1 MQSSFTTHYQ
11 CESIQ
16 ILIKKSILVSGIY
29 IHIPFCKK
37 ACHYCNFHFST
48 NQNSKSAF
56 IKAVCK
62 ELMLRK
68 SEYASEEIQSIYF
81 GGGTPTVLEVSE
93 LEVILQTVYEHY
105 KVSDTPEITLE
116 ANPDDLDADKIK
128 ALSHTK
134 INRLSIGI
142 QSFHESDL
150 SAMNRAH
157 NADEAKKCLE
167 IATTYFDN
175 ITIDLM
181 FGMPTMS
188 VAQWRQNLQTAFGFG
203 IKHLSCY
210 ALTVEPKTALEHF
223 IKKGSH
229 PPMDD
234 ELAAKHFEVLLEETA
249 TQGLTH
255 YETCSFGHPDYFS
268 RHNTSY
274 WLGKTYMGVGPS
286 AHSFDGVQRSW
297 NVSNN
302 SKYIKSME
310 ADVRPFESEVLSV
323 ENRFNEYIMT
333 GLRTIWG
340 VSLEKIET
348 DFGAHIKAQLLE
360 NSKKFR
366 TSKTLILEEN
376 HLKITRTGKFLSDG
390 IASDLFLV

>member
-1 MQSSFTTHYQ
+1 M
-11 CESIQ
+11 
-16 ILIKKSILVSGIY
+16 SGIY

-62 ELMLRK
+62 ELIFRK
-68 SEYASEEIQSIYF
+68 TEYASEEIQSIYF

-93 LEVILQTVYEHY
+93 LEEILQTVCEHY
-105 KVSDTPEITLE
+105 KVSDTAEITLE
-116 ANPDDLDADKIK
+116 ANPDDLDEKKIK
-128 ALSHTK
+128 ALSNTK

-150 SAMNRAH
+150 TAMNRAH
-157 NADEAKKCLE
+157 NASEAKNCLE
-167 IATTYFDN
+167 VATTYFDN

-203 IKHLSCY
+203 VKHLSCY
-210 ALTVEPKTALEHF
+210 ALTVEPRTALEHF

-229 PPMDD
+229 PPLDD
-234 ELAAKHFEVLLEETA
+234 NLSAKHFEVLLEETLA
-249 TQGLTH
+249 QGLTH
-255 YETCSFGHPDYFS
+255 YETCSFGYPDYFS

-274 WLGKTYMGVGPS
+274 WLGKSYMGVGPS
-286 AHSFDGVQRSW
+286 AHSFDGKSRSW

-302 SKYIKSME
+302 SKYIKSLE
-310 ADVRPFESEVLSV
+310 ADVRPFESEILSV
-323 ENRFNEYIMT
+323 ENKFNEYIMT
-333 GLRTIWG
+333 GLRTMWG
-340 VSLEKIET
+340 ISLEKIET
-348 DFGAHIKAQLLE
+348 DFGLKIKTHLLE
-360 NSKKFR
+360 SSKKFR
-366 TSKTLILEEN
+366 ISKTLVLEEN
-376 HLKITRTGKFLSDG
+376 HLKITKTGKFLSDG

>member
-1 MQSSFTTHYQ
+1 M
-11 CESIQ
+11 
-16 ILIKKSILVSGIY
+16 SGIY

-56 IKAVCK
+56 IKAVCR
-62 ELMLRK
+62 ELILRK
-68 SEYASEEIQSIYF
+68 SEYASDEIQSIYF
-81 GGGTPTVLEVSE
+81 GGGTPTVLDVTE
-93 LEVILQTVYEHY
+93 LNTILKTVYKNY
-105 KVSDTPEITLE
+105 KVSETAEITLE
-116 ANPDDLDADKIK
+116 ANPDDLDLEKIK
-128 ALSHTK
+128 QLSNTK

-142 QSFHESDL
+142 QSFHESEL

-157 NADEAKKCLE
+157 DAEDAKKCLE
-167 IATTYFDN
+167 LATAYFDN

-188 VAQWRQNLQTAFGFG
+188 IQLWRQNLQIAFEFG

-210 ALTVEPKTALEHF
+210 SLTVEPKTALEHF

-234 ELAAKHFEVLLEETA
+234 ELAAQHFEVLLEETSA
-249 TQGLTH
+249 QGLTH

-268 RHNTSY
+268 KHNTSY

-286 AHSFDGVQRSW
+286 AHSFDGSKRSW

-302 SKYIKSME
+302 SKYIKALE
-310 ADVRPFESEVLSV
+310 VDKLPFESEVLSV

-340 VSLEKIET
+340 ISLGKIEA
-348 DFGAHIKAQLLE
+348 DYGVKIKDHLLQ
-360 NSKKFR
+360 NSKKFI
-366 TSKTLILEEN
+366 SSNTLVIEDN
-376 HLKITRTGKFLSDG
+376 HLKITTSGKFLSDG

>member
-1 MQSSFTTHYQ
+1 M
-11 CESIQ
+11 
-16 ILIKKSILVSGIY
+16 SGIY

-93 LEVILQTVYEHY
+93 LDAILQTVYEHY
-105 KVSDTPEITLE
+105 NVSDTPEITLE
-116 ANPDDLDADKIK
+116 ANPDDLDAEKIK
-128 ALSHTK
+128 ALSQTK

-150 SAMNRAH
+150 TAMNRAH

-223 IKKGSH
+223 INKGSH

-234 ELAAKHFEVLLEETA
+234 ELAAKHFEVLLQETA

-255 YETCSFGHPDYFS
+255 YETCSFGHLDYFS

-302 SKYIKSME
+302 SKYIKSLE
-310 ADVRPFESEVLSV
+310 ADLRPYESEVLSV

-348 DFGAHIKAQLLE
+348 DFGVKIKTQLLE

-366 TSKTLILEEN
+366 ASKTLILEEN

>member
-1 MQSSFTTHYQ
+1 
-11 CESIQ
+11 
-16 ILIKKSILVSGIY
+16 VSGIY

-56 IKAVCK
+56 IKAVCN
-62 ELMLRK
+62 ELVLRK
-68 SEYASEEIQSIYF
+68 SEYISEEIQSIYF

-93 LEVILQTVYEHY
+93 LDMILQVVYKHY

-116 ANPDDLDADKIK
+116 ANPDDLDLEKIK
-128 ALSHTK
+128 RLANTK

-167 IATTYFDN
+167 IATAYFDN

-181 FGMPTMS
+181 FGMPSMT
-188 VAQWRQNLQTAFGFG
+188 VEQWRQNLQTAFAYG

-223 IKKGSH
+223 IRKGSH

-234 ELAAKHFEVLLEETA
+234 ELSAKHFEVLVEETSK
-249 TQGLTH
+249 QGLTH
-255 YETCSFGHPDYFS
+255 YETCSFGHSGYFS
-268 RHNTSY
+268 RHNISY

-286 AHSFDGVQRSW
+286 AHSFDGVKRSW

-302 SKYIKSME
+302 SKYIKALE
-310 ADVRPFESEVLSV
+310 ADELPFESEVLSV

-340 VSLEKIET
+340 ISLEKIET
-348 DFGAHIKAQLLE
+348 DFGTKIKEQLLQD
-360 NSKKFR
+360 SKKFI
-366 TSKTLILEEN
+366 TSNTLEIEDD
-376 HLKITRTGKFLSDG
+376 HIKITHAGKFLSDG

>member
-1 MQSSFTTHYQ
+1 M
-11 CESIQ
+11 
-16 ILIKKSILVSGIY
+16 SGIY

-56 IKAVCK
+56 IEAVCR
-62 ELMLRK
+62 ELILRK
-68 SEYASEEIQSIYF
+68 SEYASDEIQSIYF
-81 GGGTPTVLEVSE
+81 GGGTPTVLDVTE
-93 LEVILQTVYEHY
+93 LNTILKTVYKNY
-105 KVSDTPEITLE
+105 KVSETAEITLE
-116 ANPDDLDADKIK
+116 ANPDDLDLEKIK
-128 ALSHTK
+128 QLSNTK

-142 QSFHESDL
+142 QSFHESEL

-157 NADEAKKCLE
+157 DAEDAKKCLE
-167 IATTYFDN
+167 LATAYFDN

-188 VAQWRQNLQTAFGFG
+188 IELWRQNLRIAFEFG

-210 ALTVEPKTALEHF
+210 SLTVEPKTALEHF

-234 ELAAKHFEVLLEETA
+234 ELAAQHFEVLLEETSA
-249 TQGLTH
+249 HGLTH

-268 RHNTSY
+268 KHNTSY

-286 AHSFDGVQRSW
+286 AHSFDGTKRSW

-302 SKYIKSME
+302 SKYIKALE
-310 ADVRPFESEVLSV
+310 VDKLPFESEVLSV

-340 VSLEKIET
+340 ISLGKIEA
-348 DFGAHIKAQLLE
+348 DYGVKIKDHLLQ
-360 NSKKFR
+360 NSKKFI
-366 TSKTLILEEN
+366 SSNTLVIEDN
-376 HLKITRTGKFLSDG
+376 HLKITTSGKFLSDG

>member
-1 MQSSFTTHYQ
+1 
-11 CESIQ
+11 
-16 ILIKKSILVSGIY
+16 VSGIY

-56 IKAVCK
+56 IEAVCR
-62 ELMLRK
+62 ELILRK
-68 SEYASEEIQSIYF
+68 SEYASDEIQSIYF
-81 GGGTPTVLEVSE
+81 GGGTPTVLDVTE
-93 LEVILQTVYEHY
+93 LNTILKTVYKNY
-105 KVSDTPEITLE
+105 KVSETAEITLE
-116 ANPDDLDADKIK
+116 ANPDDLDLEKIK
-128 ALSHTK
+128 QLSNTK

-142 QSFHESDL
+142 QSFHESEL

-157 NADEAKKCLE
+157 NAEDARKCLE
-167 IATTYFDN
+167 LATTYFDN

-188 VAQWRQNLQTAFGFG
+188 IQLWRQNLQIAFEFG

-210 ALTVEPKTALEHF
+210 SLTVEPKTALEHF

-234 ELAAKHFEVLLEETA
+234 ELAAQHFEVLLEETSA
-249 TQGLTH
+249 QGLTH

-268 RHNTSY
+268 KHNTSY

-286 AHSFDGVQRSW
+286 AHSFDGSKRSW

-302 SKYIKSME
+302 SKYIKALE
-310 ADVRPFESEVLSV
+310 VDKLPFESEVLSV
-323 ENRFNEYIMT
+323 ENRFNEYVMT

-340 VSLEKIET
+340 ISLEKIEA
-348 DFGAHIKAQLLE
+348 DYGVKIKDHLLQ
-360 NSKKFR
+360 NSKKFI
-366 TSKTLILEEN
+366 SSNTLVIEDN
-376 HLKITRTGKFLSDG
+376 HLKITTSGKFLSDG
-390 IASDLFLV
+390 IASDLFLI

>member
-1 MQSSFTTHYQ
+1 
-11 CESIQ
+11 
-16 ILIKKSILVSGIY
+16 
-29 IHIPFCKK
+29 
-37 ACHYCNFHFST
+37 
-48 NQNSKSAF
+48 
-56 IKAVCK
+56 
-62 ELMLRK
+62 MLRK
-68 SEYASEEIQSIYF
+68 SEYAFEEIQSIYF

-116 ANPDDLDADKIK
+116 ANPDDLDEEKIK
-128 ALSHTK
+128 ALSNTK

-150 SAMNRAH
+150 AAMNRAH
-157 NADEAKKCLE
+157 NAAEAKKCLE

-223 IKKGSH
+223 INKGSH

-297 NVSNN
+297 NVSTTPSISN
-302 SKYIKSME
+302 
-310 ADVRPFESEVLSV
+310 L
-323 ENRFNEYIMT
+323 
-333 GLRTIWG
+333 
-340 VSLEKIET
+340 
-348 DFGAHIKAQLLE
+348 
-360 NSKKFR
+360 
-366 TSKTLILEEN
+366 
-376 HLKITRTGKFLSDG
+376 
-390 IASDLFLV
+390 

>member
-1 MQSSFTTHYQ
+1 M
-11 CESIQ
+11 
-16 ILIKKSILVSGIY
+16 SGIY

-56 IKAVCK
+56 IEAVCR
-62 ELMLRK
+62 ELILRK
-68 SEYASEEIQSIYF
+68 LEYASDEIQSIYF
-81 GGGTPTVLEVSE
+81 GGGTPTVLDVTE
-93 LEVILQTVYEHY
+93 LNTILKTVYKNY
-105 KVSDTPEITLE
+105 KVSETAEITLE
-116 ANPDDLDADKIK
+116 ANPDDLDLEKIK
-128 ALSHTK
+128 QLSNTK

-142 QSFHESDL
+142 QSFHESEL

-157 NADEAKKCLE
+157 DAEDARKCLE
-167 IATTYFDN
+167 LATAYFDN

-188 VAQWRQNLQTAFGFG
+188 IELWRQNLRIAFEFG

-210 ALTVEPKTALEHF
+210 SLTVEPKTALEHF

-234 ELAAKHFEVLLEETA
+234 ELAAQHFEVLLEETSA
-249 TQGLTH
+249 HGLTH

-268 RHNTSY
+268 KHNTSY

-286 AHSFDGVQRSW
+286 AHSFDGSKRSW

-302 SKYIKSME
+302 SKYIKALE
-310 ADVRPFESEVLSV
+310 VDKLPFESEVLSV

-340 VSLEKIET
+340 ISLGKIEA
-348 DFGAHIKAQLLE
+348 DYGVKIKDHLLQ
-360 NSKKFR
+360 NSKKFI
-366 TSKTLILEEN
+366 SSNTLVIEDN
-376 HLKITRTGKFLSDG
+376 HLKITTSGKFLSDG

>member
-1 MQSSFTTHYQ
+1 M
-11 CESIQ
+11 
-16 ILIKKSILVSGIY
+16 
-29 IHIPFCKK
+29 
-37 ACHYCNFHFST
+37 
-48 NQNSKSAF
+48 
-56 IKAVCK
+56 
-62 ELMLRK
+62 
-68 SEYASEEIQSIYF
+68 
-81 GGGTPTVLEVSE
+81 
-93 LEVILQTVYEHY
+93 
-105 KVSDTPEITLE
+105 
-116 ANPDDLDADKIK
+116 
-128 ALSHTK
+128 
-134 INRLSIGI
+134 SIGI

-150 SAMNRAH
+150 AAMNRAH

-223 IKKGSH
+223 INKGSH

-286 AHSFDGVQRSW
+286 AHSFDGAQRSW

-302 SKYIKSME
+302 SKYIKSLE

-333 GLRTIWG
+333 GCERYGVFLLKKLKLILVRKLKTNYLRTQ
-340 VSLEKIET
+340 K
-348 DFGAHIKAQLLE
+348 
-360 NSKKFR
+360 NSEPQKP
-366 TSKTLILEEN
+366 
-376 HLKITRTGKFLSDG
+376 
-390 IASDLFLV
+390 LF

>member
-1 MQSSFTTHYQ
+1 M
-11 CESIQ
+11 
-16 ILIKKSILVSGIY
+16 SGIY

-56 IKAVCK
+56 IEAVCR
-62 ELMLRK
+62 ELILRK
-68 SEYASEEIQSIYF
+68 SEYASDEIQSIYF
-81 GGGTPTVLEVSE
+81 GGGTPTVLDVTE
-93 LEVILQTVYEHY
+93 LNTILKTVYKNY
-105 KVSDTPEITLE
+105 KVSETAEITLE
-116 ANPDDLDADKIK
+116 ANPDDLDLEKIK
-128 ALSHTK
+128 QLSNTK

-142 QSFHESDL
+142 QSFHESEL

-157 NADEAKKCLE
+157 NAEDARKCLE
-167 IATTYFDN
+167 LATTYFDN

-188 VAQWRQNLQTAFGFG
+188 IQLWRQNLQIAFEFG

-210 ALTVEPKTALEHF
+210 SLTVEPKTALEHF

-234 ELAAKHFEVLLEETA
+234 ELAAQHFEVLLEETSA
-249 TQGLTH
+249 HGLTH

-268 RHNTSY
+268 KHNTSY

-286 AHSFDGVQRSW
+286 AHSFDGSKRSW

-302 SKYIKSME
+302 SKYIKALE
-310 ADVRPFESEVLSV
+310 VDKLPFESEVLSV
-323 ENRFNEYIMT
+323 ENRFNEYVMT

-340 VSLEKIET
+340 ISLEKIEA
-348 DFGAHIKAQLLE
+348 DYGVKIKDHLLQ
-360 NSKKFR
+360 NSKKFI
-366 TSKTLILEEN
+366 SSNTLVIEDN
-376 HLKITRTGKFLSDG
+376 HLKITTSGKFLSDG
-390 IASDLFLV
+390 IASDLFLI

>member
-1 MQSSFTTHYQ
+1 
-11 CESIQ
+11 
-16 ILIKKSILVSGIY
+16 VSGIY

-48 NQNSKSAF
+48 NQNYKSAF

-62 ELMLRK
+62 ELILRK
-68 SEYASEEIQSIYF
+68 LEYRNEEIQTIYF
-81 GGGTPTVLEVSE
+81 GGGTPTVIEVSE
-93 LEVILQTVYEHY
+93 LNTILKTVYKYY

-116 ANPDDLDADKIK
+116 ANPDDLDLENLK
-128 ALSHTK
+128 ALSNTK

-142 QSFHESDL
+142 QSFHEPDL
-150 SAMNRAH
+150 TAMNRAH
-157 NADEAKKCLE
+157 NANEAKKCLE
-167 IATTYFDN
+167 IATSYFDN

-188 VAQWRQNLQTAFGFG
+188 EEQWRNNLQTAFGLG

-223 IKKGSH
+223 ISKGSH

-234 ELAAKHFEVLLEETA
+234 EVSAKHFEVLLEETSKH
-249 TQGLTH
+249 GLTH
-255 YETCSFGHPDYFS
+255 YETCSFGHPEYFS

-274 WLGKTYMGVGPS
+274 WLGKPYMGVGPS
-286 AHSFDGVQRSW
+286 AHSFDGKSRSW
-297 NVSNN
+297 NISNN
-302 SKYIKSME
+302 TKYIKSLE
-310 ADVRPFESEVLSV
+310 ANIRPFESEILSL

-340 VSLEKIET
+340 ISLEKIET
-348 DFGAHIKAQLLE
+348 DFGVVIKNKLLE
-360 NSKKFR
+360 TSEKFR
-366 TSKTLILEEN
+366 DSELLFLDEN
-376 HLKITRTGKFLSDG
+376 HLKITNTGKFLSDG

>member
-1 MQSSFTTHYQ
+1 
-11 CESIQ
+11 
-16 ILIKKSILVSGIY
+16 VSGIY

-56 IKAVCK
+56 VKAVCR
-62 ELMLRK
+62 ELILRK
-68 SEYASEEIQSIYF
+68 LEYASDEIQSIYF
-81 GGGTPTVLEVSE
+81 GGGTPTVLDVRE
-93 LEVILQTVYEHY
+93 LNTILKTVYKNY
-105 KVSDTPEITLE
+105 KVSETAEITLE
-116 ANPDDLDADKIK
+116 ANPDDLDLEKIK
-128 ALSHTK
+128 QLSNTK

-142 QSFHESDL
+142 QSFHESEL

-157 NADEAKKCLE
+157 DAEDAKKCLE
-167 IATTYFDN
+167 LATAYFDN

-188 VAQWRQNLQTAFGFG
+188 IELWRQNLRIAFEFG

-210 ALTVEPKTALEHF
+210 SLTVEPKTALEHF

-234 ELAAKHFEVLLEETA
+234 ELAAQHFEVLLEETSA
-249 TQGLTH
+249 HGLTH

-268 RHNTSY
+268 KHNTSY

-286 AHSFDGVQRSW
+286 AHSFDGTKRSW

-302 SKYIKSME
+302 SKYIKALE
-310 ADVRPFESEVLSV
+310 VDKLPFESEVLSV

-340 VSLEKIET
+340 ISLGKIEA
-348 DFGAHIKAQLLE
+348 DYGVKIKDHLLQ
-360 NSKKFR
+360 NSKKFI
-366 TSKTLILEEN
+366 SSNTLVIEDN
-376 HLKITRTGKFLSDG
+376 HLKITTSGKFLSDG

>member
-1 MQSSFTTHYQ
+1 
-11 CESIQ
+11 
-16 ILIKKSILVSGIY
+16 VSAIY

-56 IKAVCK
+56 IKAVCR
-62 ELMLRK
+62 ELILRK
-68 SEYASEEIQSIYF
+68 SEYDSKEIQSIYF
-81 GGGTPTVLEVSE
+81 GGGTPTVLEVTE
-93 LEVILQTVYEHY
+93 LNIIIQLIYEQY
-105 KVSDTPEITLE
+105 NISDTPEITLE
-116 ANPDDLDADKIK
+116 ANPDDLDLEKIK
-128 ALSHTK
+128 ALSYTK

-142 QSFHESDL
+142 QSFHELDL
-150 SAMNRAH
+150 VAMNRAH
-157 NADEAKKCLE
+157 NAEEAKKCLE

-181 FGMPTMS
+181 FGMPTMT
-188 VAQWRQNLQTAFGFG
+188 VELWRENLHTAFAFG

-223 IKKGSH
+223 ISKGSH
-229 PPMDD
+229 PPIDD
-234 ELAAKHFEVLLEETA
+234 ELSAKHFEVLVEETSK
-249 TQGLTH
+249 QGLTH
-255 YETCSFGHPDYFS
+255 YETCSFGLPEYFS
-268 RHNTSY
+268 RHNMSY
-274 WLGKTYMGVGPS
+274 WFGKTYMGVGPS
-286 AHSFDGVQRSW
+286 AHSFDGIKRSW

-302 SKYIKSME
+302 STYIKSLD
-310 ADVRPFESEVLSV
+310 ADELPFESELLSV

-348 DFGAHIKAQLLE
+348 DFGLKIKNHLLE
-360 NSKKFR
+360 SSKKFR
-366 TSKTLILEEN
+366 TSKTLILEHN
-376 HLKITRTGKFLSDG
+376 HLKVTRTGKFLSDG

>member
-1 MQSSFTTHYQ
+1 M
-11 CESIQ
+11 
-16 ILIKKSILVSGIY
+16 SGIY

-56 IKAVCK
+56 VKAVCR
-62 ELMLRK
+62 ELVLRK
-68 SEYASEEIQSIYF
+68 SEYVSKEIQSIYF

-93 LEVILQTVYEHY
+93 LVMILQVIYKHY

-116 ANPDDLDADKIK
+116 ANPDDLDLEKIK
-128 ALSHTK
+128 ALSQTK

-157 NADEAKKCLE
+157 NADEAEKCLE

-181 FGMPTMS
+181 FGMPTMT
-188 VAQWRQNLQTAFGFG
+188 VEHWRQNLQTAFAYG

-223 IKKGSH
+223 IRKGSH

-234 ELAAKHFEVLLEETA
+234 ELSAKHFEVLVEETSK
-249 TQGLTH
+249 QGLTH
-255 YETCSFGHPDYFS
+255 YETCSFGHSGYFS
-268 RHNTSY
+268 RHNISY

-286 AHSFDGVQRSW
+286 AHSFDGVKRSW

-302 SKYIKSME
+302 SKYIKALE
-310 ADVRPFESEVLSV
+310 ADELPFESEVLSV

-340 VSLEKIET
+340 ISLEKIET
-348 DFGAHIKAQLLE
+348 DFGTKIKEQLLQD
-360 NSKKFR
+360 SKKFI
-366 TSKTLILEEN
+366 TSNTLEIEDD
-376 HLKITRTGKFLSDG
+376 HIKITHAGKFLSDG

>member
-1 MQSSFTTHYQ
+1 M
-11 CESIQ
+11 
-16 ILIKKSILVSGIY
+16 SGIY

-37 ACHYCNFHFST
+37 ACHYCNFYFST

-62 ELMLRK
+62 ELILRK
-68 SEYASEEIQSIYF
+68 LEYSNEEIQTIYF

-93 LEVILQTVYEHY
+93 LNTILKTVYKYY

-116 ANPDDLDADKIK
+116 ANPDDLDLENLK
-128 ALSHTK
+128 ALSNTK

-150 SAMNRAH
+150 TAMNRAH
-157 NADEAKKCLE
+157 NANEAKKCLE

-188 VAQWRQNLQTAFGFG
+188 VEQWRQNLQTAFGFG

-223 IKKGSH
+223 ISKGSH

-234 ELAAKHFEVLLEETA
+234 ELSAKHFEVLLEETSKH
-249 TQGLTH
+249 GLTH
-255 YETCSFGHPDYFS
+255 YETCSFGHPEYFS

-274 WLGKTYMGVGPS
+274 WLGKPYMGVGPS
-286 AHSFDGVQRSW
+286 AHSFDGKSRSW
-297 NVSNN
+297 NRSNN
-302 SKYIKSME
+302 TKYIKSLE
-310 ADVRPFESEVLSV
+310 ANIRPFESEVLSI

-340 VSLEKIET
+340 ISLEKIET
-348 DFGAHIKAQLLE
+348 DFGPEIKNQLLE
-360 NSKKFR
+360 NSEKFR
-366 TSKTLILEEN
+366 ASELLILEEN
-376 HLKITRTGKFLSDG
+376 HLKITKTGKFLSDG

>member
-1 MQSSFTTHYQ
+1 M
-11 CESIQ
+11 
-16 ILIKKSILVSGIY
+16 SGIY

-62 ELMLRK
+62 ELILRK
-68 SEYASEEIQSIYF
+68 SEYVSEEIESIYF

-105 KVSDTPEITLE
+105 KVTDTPEITLE
-116 ANPDDLDADKIK
+116 ANPDDLDEEKIK
-128 ALSHTK
+128 ALSNTK

-150 SAMNRAH
+150 TAMNRAH
-157 NADEAKKCLE
+157 NAAEAKKCLE

-302 SKYIKSME
+302 SKYIKSLE
-310 ADVRPFESEVLSV
+310 VDVRPFESEVLSV

-348 DFGAHIKAQLLE
+348 DFGVKIKAQLLE

-366 TSKTLILEEN
+366 TSETLILEDN

>member
-1 MQSSFTTHYQ
+1 M
-11 CESIQ
+11 
-16 ILIKKSILVSGIY
+16 SGIY

-56 IKAVCK
+56 IEAVCR
-62 ELMLRK
+62 ELILRK
-68 SEYASEEIQSIYF
+68 SEYASDEIQSIYF
-81 GGGTPTVLEVSE
+81 GGGTPTVLDVTE
-93 LEVILQTVYEHY
+93 LNTILKTVYKNY
-105 KVSDTPEITLE
+105 KVSETAEITLE
-116 ANPDDLDADKIK
+116 ANPDDLDLEKIK
-128 ALSHTK
+128 QLSNTK

-142 QSFHESDL
+142 QSFHESEL

-157 NADEAKKCLE
+157 NAEDARKCLE
-167 IATTYFDN
+167 LATTYFDN

-188 VAQWRQNLQTAFGFG
+188 IQLWRQNLQIAFEFG

-210 ALTVEPKTALEHF
+210 SLTVEPKTALKHF

-234 ELAAKHFEVLLEETA
+234 ELAAQHFEVLLEETSA
-249 TQGLTH
+249 QGLTH

-268 RHNTSY
+268 KHNTSY

-286 AHSFDGVQRSW
+286 AHSFDGSKRSW

-302 SKYIKSME
+302 SKYIKALE
-310 ADVRPFESEVLSV
+310 VDKLPFESEVLSV
-323 ENRFNEYIMT
+323 ENRFNEYVMT

-340 VSLEKIET
+340 ISLEKIEA
-348 DFGAHIKAQLLE
+348 DYGVKIKDHLLQ
-360 NSKKFR
+360 NSKKFI
-366 TSKTLILEEN
+366 SSNTLVIEDN
-376 HLKITRTGKFLSDG
+376 HLKITTSGKFLSDG
-390 IASDLFLV
+390 IASDLFLI

>member
-1 MQSSFTTHYQ
+1 
-11 CESIQ
+11 
-16 ILIKKSILVSGIY
+16 VSGIY

-93 LEVILQTVYEHY
+93 LDAILQTVYEHY
-105 KVSDTPEITLE
+105 NVSDTPEITLE
-116 ANPDDLDADKIK
+116 ANPDDLGTEKIK
-128 ALSHTK
+128 ALSQTK

-150 SAMNRAH
+150 TAMNRAH

-223 IKKGSH
+223 INKGSH

-234 ELAAKHFEVLLEETA
+234 ELAAKHFEVLLQETA

-255 YETCSFGHPDYFS
+255 YETCSFGHLDYFS

-302 SKYIKSME
+302 SKYIKSLE
-310 ADVRPFESEVLSV
+310 ADLRPYESEVLSV

-348 DFGAHIKAQLLE
+348 DFGVKIKTQLLE

-366 TSKTLILEEN
+366 ASKTLILEEN

>member
-1 MQSSFTTHYQ
+1 M
-11 CESIQ
+11 
-16 ILIKKSILVSGIY
+16 SGIY

-56 IKAVCK
+56 IEAVCR
-62 ELMLRK
+62 ELILRK
-68 SEYASEEIQSIYF
+68 SEYASDEIQSIYF
-81 GGGTPTVLEVSE
+81 GGGTPTVLDVTE
-93 LEVILQTVYEHY
+93 LNTILKTVYKNY
-105 KVSDTPEITLE
+105 KVSETAEITLE
-116 ANPDDLDADKIK
+116 ANPDDLDLEKIK
-128 ALSHTK
+128 QLSNTK

-142 QSFHESDL
+142 QSFHESEL

-157 NADEAKKCLE
+157 NAEDARKCLE
-167 IATTYFDN
+167 LATTYFDN

-188 VAQWRQNLQTAFGFG
+188 IQLWRQNLQIAFEFG

-210 ALTVEPKTALEHF
+210 SLTVEPKTALEHF

-234 ELAAKHFEVLLEETA
+234 ELAAQHFEVLLEETSA
-249 TQGLTH
+249 QGLTH

-268 RHNTSY
+268 KHNTSY

-286 AHSFDGVQRSW
+286 AHSFDGSKRSW

-302 SKYIKSME
+302 SKYIKALE
-310 ADVRPFESEVLSV
+310 VDKLPFESEVLSV
-323 ENRFNEYIMT
+323 ENRFNEYVMT

-340 VSLEKIET
+340 ISLEKIEA
-348 DFGAHIKAQLLE
+348 DYGVKIKDHLLQ
-360 NSKKFR
+360 NSKKFI
-366 TSKTLILEEN
+366 SSNTLVIEDN
-376 HLKITRTGKFLSDG
+376 HLKITTSGKFLSDG
-390 IASDLFLV
+390 IASDLFLI

>member
-1 MQSSFTTHYQ
+1 M
-11 CESIQ
+11 
-16 ILIKKSILVSGIY
+16 SGIY

-56 IKAVCK
+56 VKAVCR
-62 ELMLRK
+62 ELVLRK
-68 SEYASEEIQSIYF
+68 SEYVSKEIQSIYF

-93 LEVILQTVYEHY
+93 LVMILQVIYKHY

-116 ANPDDLDADKIK
+116 ANPDDLDLEKIK
-128 ALSHTK
+128 ALSQTK

-181 FGMPTMS
+181 FGMPTMT
-188 VAQWRQNLQTAFGFG
+188 VEHWRQNLQTAFAYG

-223 IKKGSH
+223 IRKGSH

-234 ELAAKHFEVLLEETA
+234 ELSAKHFEVLVEETSK
-249 TQGLTH
+249 QGLTH
-255 YETCSFGHPDYFS
+255 YETCSFGHSGYFS
-268 RHNTSY
+268 RHNISY

-286 AHSFDGVQRSW
+286 AHSFDGAKRSW

-302 SKYIKSME
+302 SKYIKALE
-310 ADVRPFESEVLSV
+310 ADELPFESEVLSV

-340 VSLEKIET
+340 ISLEKIET
-348 DFGAHIKAQLLE
+348 DFGTKIKEQLLQD
-360 NSKKFR
+360 SKKFI
-366 TSKTLILEEN
+366 TSNTLEIEDD
-376 HLKITRTGKFLSDG
+376 HIKITHAGKFLSDG

>member
-1 MQSSFTTHYQ
+1 
-11 CESIQ
+11 
-16 ILIKKSILVSGIY
+16 VSGIY

-62 ELMLRK
+62 ELILRK
-68 SEYASEEIQSIYF
+68 SEYVSEEIESIYF

-105 KVSDTPEITLE
+105 KVTDTPEITLE
-116 ANPDDLDADKIK
+116 ANPDDLDEEKIK
-128 ALSHTK
+128 ALSNTK

-150 SAMNRAH
+150 TTMNRAH
-157 NADEAKKCLE
+157 NATEAKKCLE

-210 ALTVEPKTALEHF
+210 ALTVEPKTALAHF
-223 IKKGSH
+223 INKGSH

-302 SKYIKSME
+302 SKYIKSLE
-310 ADVRPFESEVLSV
+310 VGVRPFESEVLSV

-348 DFGAHIKAQLLE
+348 DFGVKIKAQLLE

-366 TSKTLILEEN
+366 TSETLILEDN

>member
-1 MQSSFTTHYQ
+1 M
-11 CESIQ
+11 
-16 ILIKKSILVSGIY
+16 SGIY

-56 IKAVCK
+56 IKAVCQ
-62 ELMLRK
+62 ELILRK
-68 SEYASEEIQSIYF
+68 SEYTSEEIQSIYF

-93 LEVILQTVYEHY
+93 LDAILQTVYEHY

-116 ANPDDLDADKIK
+116 ANPDDLDANKIK
-128 ALSHTK
+128 ALSNTK

-150 SAMNRAH
+150 TAMNRAH
-157 NADEAKKCLE
+157 NAAEAKKCLE
-167 IATTYFDN
+167 IATAYFDN

-188 VAQWRQNLQTAFGFG
+188 VEQWRQNLQTAFGFG
-203 IKHLSCY
+203 VKHLSCY

-223 IKKGSH
+223 ISKGSH

-234 ELAAKHFEVLLEETA
+234 ALSAKHFEVLLEETS

-286 AHSFDGVQRSW
+286 AHSFDGAKRSW

-302 SKYIKSME
+302 SKYIKSLE
-310 ADVRPFESEVLSV
+310 ANVRPFESEVLSV

-340 VSLEKIET
+340 VSLDKIEA
-348 DFGAHIKAQLLE
+348 DFGEKIKAQLLE

-366 TSKTLILEEN
+366 NLNTLLLEDN
-376 HLKITRTGKFLSDG
+376 HLKITKAGKFLSDG

>member
-1 MQSSFTTHYQ
+1 
-11 CESIQ
+11 
-16 ILIKKSILVSGIY
+16 VSGIY

-62 ELMLRK
+62 ELILRK
-68 SEYASEEIQSIYF
+68 SEYVSEEIESIYF

-105 KVSDTPEITLE
+105 KVTDTPEITLE
-116 ANPDDLDADKIK
+116 ANPDDLDEEKIK
-128 ALSHTK
+128 ALSNTK

-150 SAMNRAH
+150 TAMNRAH
-157 NADEAKKCLE
+157 NAAEAKKCLE

-302 SKYIKSME
+302 SKYIKSLE
-310 ADVRPFESEVLSV
+310 VDVRPFESEVLSV

-348 DFGAHIKAQLLE
+348 DFGVKIKAQLLE

-366 TSKTLILEEN
+366 TSETLILEDN

>member
-1 MQSSFTTHYQ
+1 M
-11 CESIQ
+11 
-16 ILIKKSILVSGIY
+16 SGIY

-56 IKAVCK
+56 IEAVCR
-62 ELMLRK
+62 ELILRK
-68 SEYASEEIQSIYF
+68 SEYASDEIQSIYF
-81 GGGTPTVLEVSE
+81 GGGTPTVLDVTE
-93 LEVILQTVYEHY
+93 LNTILKTVYKNY
-105 KVSDTPEITLE
+105 KVSETAEITLE
-116 ANPDDLDADKIK
+116 ANPDDLDLEKIK
-128 ALSHTK
+128 QLSNTK

-142 QSFHESDL
+142 QSFHESEL

-157 NADEAKKCLE
+157 NAEDARKCLE
-167 IATTYFDN
+167 LATTYFDN

-188 VAQWRQNLQTAFGFG
+188 IQLWRQNLQIAFEFG

-210 ALTVEPKTALEHF
+210 SLTVEPKTALEHF

-234 ELAAKHFEVLLEETA
+234 ELAAQHFEVLLEETYA
-249 TQGLTH
+249 QGLTH

-268 RHNTSY
+268 KHNTSY

-286 AHSFDGVQRSW
+286 AHSFDGSKRSW

-302 SKYIKSME
+302 SKYIKALE
-310 ADVRPFESEVLSV
+310 VDKLPFESEVLSV
-323 ENRFNEYIMT
+323 ENRFNEYVMT

-340 VSLEKIET
+340 ISLEKIEA
-348 DFGAHIKAQLLE
+348 DYGVKIKDHLLQ
-360 NSKKFR
+360 NSKKFI
-366 TSKTLILEEN
+366 SSNTLVIEDN
-376 HLKITRTGKFLSDG
+376 HLKITTSGKFLSDG

>member
-1 MQSSFTTHYQ
+1 M
-11 CESIQ
+11 
-16 ILIKKSILVSGIY
+16 SGIY

-56 IKAVCK
+56 IKAVCR
-62 ELMLRK
+62 ELILRK
-68 SEYASEEIQSIYF
+68 LEYASDEIQSIYF
-81 GGGTPTVLEVSE
+81 GGGTPTVLDVTE
-93 LEVILQTVYEHY
+93 LNTILKTVYKNY
-105 KVSDTPEITLE
+105 KVSETAEITLE
-116 ANPDDLDADKIK
+116 ANPDDLDLEKIK
-128 ALSHTK
+128 QLLNTK

-142 QSFHESDL
+142 QSFHESEL

-157 NADEAKKCLE
+157 NAEDAKKCLE
-167 IATTYFDN
+167 LATAYFDN

-188 VAQWRQNLQTAFGFG
+188 IELWRQNLRIAFEFG

-210 ALTVEPKTALEHF
+210 SLTVEPKTALEHF

-234 ELAAKHFEVLLEETA
+234 ELAAQHFEVLLEETSA
-249 TQGLTH
+249 HGLTH

-268 RHNTSY
+268 KHNTSY

-286 AHSFDGVQRSW
+286 AHSFDGTKRSW

-302 SKYIKSME
+302 SKYIKALE
-310 ADVRPFESEVLSV
+310 VDKLPFESEVLSV

-340 VSLEKIET
+340 ISLGKIEA
-348 DFGAHIKAQLLE
+348 DYGVKIKDHLLQ
-360 NSKKFR
+360 NSKKFI
-366 TSKTLILEEN
+366 SSNNLVIEDN
-376 HLKITRTGKFLSDG
+376 HLKITTSGKFLSDG

>member
-1 MQSSFTTHYQ
+1 M
-11 CESIQ
+11 
-16 ILIKKSILVSGIY
+16 SGIY

-62 ELMLRK
+62 ELILRK
-68 SEYASEEIQSIYF
+68 SEYVSEEIESIYF

-105 KVSDTPEITLE
+105 KVTDTPEITLE
-116 ANPDDLDADKIK
+116 ANPDDLDEEKIK
-128 ALSHTK
+128 ALSNTK

-150 SAMNRAH
+150 TTMNRAH
-157 NADEAKKCLE
+157 NATEAKKCLE

-210 ALTVEPKTALEHF
+210 ALTVEPKTALAHF
-223 IKKGSH
+223 INKGSH

-249 TQGLTH
+249 IQGLTH

-302 SKYIKSME
+302 SKYIKSLE
-310 ADVRPFESEVLSV
+310 VGVRPFESEVLSV

-348 DFGAHIKAQLLE
+348 DFGVKIKAQLLE

-366 TSKTLILEEN
+366 TSETLILEDN

>member
-1 MQSSFTTHYQ
+1 
-11 CESIQ
+11 
-16 ILIKKSILVSGIY
+16 VSGIY

-56 IKAVCK
+56 IKAICK

-68 SEYASEEIQSIYF
+68 SEYKSQEIQSIYF

-93 LEVILQTVYEHY
+93 LEAILLAVYEHY
-105 KVSDTPEITLE
+105 KVSDTAEITLE
-116 ANPDDLDADKIK
+116 ANPDDLDAENIK
-128 ALSHTK
+128 ALSNTK

-150 SAMNRAH
+150 TAMNRAH
-157 NADEAKKCLE
+157 NADEAKNCLE

-181 FGMPTMS
+181 FGMPTMT
-188 VAQWRQNLQTAFGFG
+188 VEQWRQNLQTAFAFG

-234 ELAAKHFEVLLEETA
+234 ELAAKHFEVLLEETSM
-249 TQGLTH
+249 QGLTH
-255 YETCSFGHPDYFS
+255 YETCSFGHPEYFS

-302 SKYIKSME
+302 SKYIKSLVV
-310 ADVRPFESEVLSV
+310 DVRPFESEVLSLK
-323 ENRFNEYIMT
+323 NRFNEYIMT

-348 DFGAHIKAQLLE
+348 DFGVDIKVQLLE

-366 TSKTLILEEN
+366 TSKTLILEDN
-376 HLKITRTGKFLSDG
+376 HLKITRTGKFFSDG

>member
-1 MQSSFTTHYQ
+1 M
-11 CESIQ
+11 
-16 ILIKKSILVSGIY
+16 SGIY

-56 IKAVCK
+56 IEAVCR
-62 ELMLRK
+62 ELILRK
-68 SEYASEEIQSIYF
+68 SEYASDEIQSIYF
-81 GGGTPTVLEVSE
+81 GGGTPTVLDVTE
-93 LEVILQTVYEHY
+93 LNTILKTVYKNY
-105 KVSDTPEITLE
+105 KVSETAEITLE
-116 ANPDDLDADKIK
+116 ANPDDLDLEKIK
-128 ALSHTK
+128 QLSNTK

-142 QSFHESDL
+142 QSFHESEL

-157 NADEAKKCLE
+157 NAEDARKCLE
-167 IATTYFDN
+167 LATTYFDN

-188 VAQWRQNLQTAFGFG
+188 IELWRQNLQIAFEFG

-210 ALTVEPKTALEHF
+210 SLTVEPKTALEHF

-234 ELAAKHFEVLLEETA
+234 ELAAQHFEVLLEETSA
-249 TQGLTH
+249 HGLTH

-268 RHNTSY
+268 KHNTSY

-286 AHSFDGVQRSW
+286 AHSFDGSKRSW

-302 SKYIKSME
+302 SKYIKALE
-310 ADVRPFESEVLSV
+310 VDKLPFESEVLSV

-340 VSLEKIET
+340 ISLGKIEA
-348 DFGAHIKAQLLE
+348 DYGVKIKDHLLQ
-360 NSKKFR
+360 NSKKFI
-366 TSKTLILEEN
+366 SSNTLVIEDN
-376 HLKITRTGKFLSDG
+376 HLKITTSGKFLSDG

>member
-1 MQSSFTTHYQ
+1 M
-11 CESIQ
+11 
-16 ILIKKSILVSGIY
+16 SGIY

-56 IKAVCK
+56 IEAVCR
-62 ELMLRK
+62 ELILRK
-68 SEYASEEIQSIYF
+68 SEYASDEIQSIYF
-81 GGGTPTVLEVSE
+81 GGGTPTVLDVTE
-93 LEVILQTVYEHY
+93 LNTILKTVYKNY
-105 KVSDTPEITLE
+105 KVSETAEITLE
-116 ANPDDLDADKIK
+116 ANPDDLDLEKIK
-128 ALSHTK
+128 QLSNTK

-142 QSFHESDL
+142 QSFHESEL

-157 NADEAKKCLE
+157 NAEDARKCLE
-167 IATTYFDN
+167 LATTYFDN

-188 VAQWRQNLQTAFGFG
+188 IELWRQNLQIAFEFG

-210 ALTVEPKTALEHF
+210 SLTVEPKTALEHF

-234 ELAAKHFEVLLEETA
+234 ELAAQHFEVLLEETSA
-249 TQGLTH
+249 QGLTH

-268 RHNTSY
+268 KHNTSY

-286 AHSFDGVQRSW
+286 AHSFDGSKRSW

-302 SKYIKSME
+302 SKYIKALE
-310 ADVRPFESEVLSV
+310 VDKLPFESEVLSV
-323 ENRFNEYIMT
+323 ENRFNEYVMT

-340 VSLEKIET
+340 ISLEKIEA
-348 DFGAHIKAQLLE
+348 DYGVKIKDHLLQ
-360 NSKKFR
+360 NSKKFI
-366 TSKTLILEEN
+366 SSNTLVIEDN
-376 HLKITRTGKFLSDG
+376 HLKITTSGKFLSDG

>member
-1 MQSSFTTHYQ
+1 M
-11 CESIQ
+11 
-16 ILIKKSILVSGIY
+16 SGIY

-56 IKAVCK
+56 IEAVCR
-62 ELMLRK
+62 ELILRK
-68 SEYASEEIQSIYF
+68 SEYASDEIQSIYF
-81 GGGTPTVLEVSE
+81 GGGTPTVLDVTE
-93 LEVILQTVYEHY
+93 LNTILKTVYKNY
-105 KVSDTPEITLE
+105 KVSETAEITLE
-116 ANPDDLDADKIK
+116 ANPDDLDLEKIK
-128 ALSHTK
+128 QLSNTK

-142 QSFHESDL
+142 QSFHESEL

-157 NADEAKKCLE
+157 NAEDARKCLE
-167 IATTYFDN
+167 LATTYFDN

-188 VAQWRQNLQTAFGFG
+188 IELWRQNLRIAFEFG

-210 ALTVEPKTALEHF
+210 SLTVEPKTALEHF

-234 ELAAKHFEVLLEETA
+234 ELAAQHFEVLLEETSA
-249 TQGLTH
+249 HGLTH

-268 RHNTSY
+268 KHNTSY

-286 AHSFDGVQRSW
+286 AHSFDGSKRSW

-302 SKYIKSME
+302 SKYIKALE
-310 ADVRPFESEVLSV
+310 VDKLPFESEVLSV
-323 ENRFNEYIMT
+323 ENRFNEYVMT

-340 VSLEKIET
+340 ISLEKIEA
-348 DFGAHIKAQLLE
+348 DYGVKIKDHLLQ
-360 NSKKFR
+360 NSKKFI
-366 TSKTLILEEN
+366 SSNTLVIEDN
-376 HLKITRTGKFLSDG
+376 HLKITTSGKFLSDG

>member
-1 MQSSFTTHYQ
+1 M
-11 CESIQ
+11 
-16 ILIKKSILVSGIY
+16 SGIY

-56 IKAVCK
+56 IEAVCR
-62 ELMLRK
+62 ELILRK
-68 SEYASEEIQSIYF
+68 SEYASDEIQSIYF
-81 GGGTPTVLEVSE
+81 GGGTPTVLDVTE
-93 LEVILQTVYEHY
+93 LNTILKTVYKNY
-105 KVSDTPEITLE
+105 KVSETAEITLE
-116 ANPDDLDADKIK
+116 ANPDDLDLEKIK
-128 ALSHTK
+128 QLSNTK

-142 QSFHESDL
+142 QSFHESEL

-157 NADEAKKCLE
+157 NAEDARKCLE
-167 IATTYFDN
+167 LATTYFDN

-188 VAQWRQNLQTAFGFG
+188 IELWRQNLRIAFEFG

-210 ALTVEPKTALEHF
+210 SLTVEPKTALEHF

-234 ELAAKHFEVLLEETA
+234 ELAAQHFEVLLEETSA
-249 TQGLTH
+249 HGLTH

-268 RHNTSY
+268 KHNTSY

-286 AHSFDGVQRSW
+286 AHSFDGTKRSW

-302 SKYIKSME
+302 SKYIKALE
-310 ADVRPFESEVLSV
+310 VDKLPFESEVLSV

-340 VSLEKIET
+340 ISLEKIEA
-348 DFGAHIKAQLLE
+348 DYGVKIKDYLLQ
-360 NSKKFR
+360 NSEKFI
-366 TSKTLILEEN
+366 SSNTLVIEDN
-376 HLKITRTGKFLSDG
+376 HLKITTSGKFLSDG

>member
-1 MQSSFTTHYQ
+1 
-11 CESIQ
+11 
-16 ILIKKSILVSGIY
+16 VSGIY

-56 IKAVCK
+56 IKAVCR
-62 ELMLRK
+62 ELILRK
-68 SEYASEEIQSIYF
+68 LEYASDEIQSIYF
-81 GGGTPTVLEVSE
+81 GGGTPTVLDVTE
-93 LEVILQTVYEHY
+93 LNTILKTVYKNY
-105 KVSDTPEITLE
+105 KVSETAEITLE
-116 ANPDDLDADKIK
+116 ANPDDLDLEKIK
-128 ALSHTK
+128 QLSNTK

-142 QSFHESDL
+142 QSFHESEL

-157 NADEAKKCLE
+157 DAEDAKKCLE
-167 IATTYFDN
+167 LATAYFDN

-188 VAQWRQNLQTAFGFG
+188 IELWRQNLRIAFEFG

-210 ALTVEPKTALEHF
+210 SLTVEPKTALEHF

-234 ELAAKHFEVLLEETA
+234 ELAAQHFEVLLEETSA
-249 TQGLTH
+249 HGLTH

-268 RHNTSY
+268 KHNTSY

-286 AHSFDGVQRSW
+286 AHSFDGTKRSW

-302 SKYIKSME
+302 SKYIKALE
-310 ADVRPFESEVLSV
+310 VDKLPFESEVLSV

-340 VSLEKIET
+340 ISLEKIEA
-348 DFGAHIKAQLLE
+348 DYGVKIKDHLLQ
-360 NSKKFR
+360 NSKKFI
-366 TSKTLILEEN
+366 SSNTLVIEDN
-376 HLKITRTGKFLSDG
+376 HLKITTSGKFLSDG
-390 IASDLFLV
+390 IASDLFLI